1 MDDRKLKV
9 YLDTSVIS
17 HLWQI
22 DAPEKMQETLAL
34 WEEFKKGKFDIYI
47 SLLTIEEVN
56 GCSEI
61 KRKKLSEYLKQIEYK
76 VLDVTDEAQKIAD
89 MIVDMKI
96 LTKKSID
103 DCTHIGVAVSNGLD
117 YLISWNFKHMVNI
130 KTVNGVRAIS
140 LLNGYKNIDLVTP
153 TYFLGEEYI

>member
-1 MDDRKLKV
+1 MNGKKLKV

-17 HLWQI
+17 HLWQP
-22 DAPEKMQETLAL
+22 DSPEKMQETLAL
-34 WEEFKKGKFDIYI
+34 WESFKKGNFDIYL
-47 SLLTIEEVN
+47 SLLTIEEVSS
-56 GCSEI
+56 CSET
-61 KRKKLSEYLKQIEYK
+61 KRNKISEYLQQIEYK
-76 VLDVTDEAQKIAD
+76 VLDVTDEAQNIAD

-103 DCTHIGVAVSNGLD
+103 DCTHIGVAISNGLD

-140 LLNGYKNIDLVTP
+140 MLNGYKTIDLVAP
-153 TYFLGEEYI
+153 TYFLGEEYL

>member
-61 KRKKLSEYLKQIEYK
+61 KRNELSEYLKQIEYK
-76 VLDVTDEAQKIAD
+76 VLDVTYEAIL
-89 MIVDMKI
+89 IVNNDNANI
-96 LTKKSID
+96 TYKKLRDASIVYYID
-103 DCTHIGVAVSNGLD
+103 
-117 YLISWNFKHMVNI
+117 
-130 KTVNGVRAIS
+130 KTFRRQNQNV
-140 LLNGYKNIDLVTP
+140 
-153 TYFLGEEYI
+153 